1 MCSAAATTPVTM
13 HTYPT
18 QLRFETKRKE
28 VMSDPQHQAEAID
41 KAHEK
46 RTTQLRK
53 DKDKLTER

>member
-1 MCSAAATTPVTM
+1 M